1 MRRWPT
7 ISPLLLWRPRNSR
20 VVLEMG
26 TVNTHASHFCLTPWH
41 CARTHTR
48 LTHFRGRETRARSP
62 SKVNEGLG
70 GKERE
75 RERERLASVFGS
87 TLSSPWR
94 RTGPSSSCLRPWSSP
109 FIQVTPRK
117 DKVAASGNTIPKR
130 GFFFFF
136 FFRQRKSL
144 FSRPCRAFQWPG
156 IQELNISRVIFV
168 LKEFS
173 SLSFLNKNRKVDPRK
188 KLSFV
193 YANFFQIN
201 RSIIYI
207 CCNLFSFI
215 IGRGIMAKIRK
226 VWFAENIILN
236 EKSLLS
242 ITIINIST
250 RKCIYI
256 YIYYF
261 QLLYHRE
268 TIAMDLLITGI
279 IITRIQ

>member
-1 MRRWPT
+1 MT
-7 ISPLLLWRPRNSR
+7 DYLASPPLAASKFEGSPRNGHCKHPRLPFLPDPLALCAHAHAADTLSR
-20 VVLEMG
+20 PG
-26 TVNTHASHFCLTPWH
+26 DT
-41 CARTHTR
+41 CAEPFEGKRR
-48 LTHFRGRETRARSP
+48 AGR
-62 SKVNEGLG
+62 KG
-70 GKERE
+70 ERE